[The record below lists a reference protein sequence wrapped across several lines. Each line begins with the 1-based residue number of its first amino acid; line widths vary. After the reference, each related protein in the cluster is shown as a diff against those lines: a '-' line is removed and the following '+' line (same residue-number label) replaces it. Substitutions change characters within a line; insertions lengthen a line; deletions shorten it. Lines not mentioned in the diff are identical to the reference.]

1 MEYQD
6 RLFNQKNRASM
17 DKIINNLPGG
27 IIVFEMQENKIKT
40 LFSNDGTYQ
49 LFGYS
54 KEAFKTVFHSDVF
67 EIVYQPDLAPL
78 QEEFYE
84 ATKNRDSFEH
94 VDIF

>member
-54 KEAFKTVFHSDVF
+54 KEDF
-67 EIVYQPDLAPL
+67 
-78 QEEFYE
+78 
-84 ATKNRDSFEH
+84 
-94 VDIF
+94 

>member
-49 LFGYS
+49 LFG
-54 KEAFKTVFHSDVF
+54 
-67 EIVYQPDLAPL
+67 
-78 QEEFYE
+78 
-84 ATKNRDSFEH
+84 
-94 VDIF
+94 

>member
-54 KEAFKTVFHSDVF
+54 KEAFKTVFHID
-67 EIVYQPDLAPL
+67 
-78 QEEFYE
+78 
-84 ATKNRDSFEH
+84 

>member
-40 LFSNDGTYQ
+40 LFSTELISYLDIVKKLLKRFSIVMFLK
-49 LFGYS
+49 LF
-54 KEAFKTVFHSDVF
+54 
-67 EIVYQPDLAPL
+67 INL
-78 QEEFYE
+78 
-84 ATKNRDSFEH
+84 
-94 VDIF
+94 I